1 AYRCHLHHE
10 HLLSFPTRRSSDLNL
25 DQALDVELN
34 LTPEVTLDAVV
45 AAHVIADRLDLSFSQ
60 ILDARVRVDTR
71 PAQNLVRPGAAN
83 SIDVCECDF
92 DPLVTRQVDT
102 FDTSH
107 NLSLQGFSSQR
118 RLFPREAD

>member
-83 SIDVCECDF
+83 SRSEEHTSELQSRENLVC
-92 DPLVTRQVDT
+92 
-102 FDTSH
+102 
-107 NLSLQGFSSQR
+107 
-118 RLFPREAD
+118 RLLLA